1 MTDKELSIV
10 LRELACSQP
19 TPLCEKW
26 TEEWKDETDIDELA
40 DKFIRGFDFCQKNNY
55 PPLDF
60 IRKNVKKEDLHRHNI
75 FIDEEVQIADAENG
89 YYVFLGKC
97 TGTLWANG
105 LKAVTVYVRH
115 DSVIN
120 VEAFDGA
127 RVQVRYYDNSD
138 GACKS
143 DSYSKVKKIRK
154 GEA

>member
-40 DKFIRGFDFCQKNNY
+40 DKFIRGFDFCVKNNY

-89 YYVFLGKC
+89 YYVFLGRC
-97 TGTLWANG
+97 TGTLWVNG
-105 LKAVTVYVRH
+105 LKAVTVLVRH

-120 VEAFDGA
+120 VEAYDGA

-143 DSYSKVKKIRK
+143 DSYSRVKKIVRK
-154 GEA
+154 L

>member
-1 MTDKELSIV
+1 MDIKDINTI
-10 LRELACSQP
+10 LRTKAIKAG
-19 TPLCEKW
+19 LCEDWQNNKW
-26 TEEWKDETDIDELA
+26 NKVLTKDELLELYIKGIDFSLKQEW
-40 DKFIRGFDFCQKNNY
+40 FDY
-55 PPLDF
+55 DF
-60 IRKNVKKEDLHRHNI
+60 IKVAFNKEDLHRHNI
-75 FIDEEVQIADAENG
+75 YLDENVAIEDAQNG

-97 TGTLWANG
+97 TGTLWVNG

-143 DSYSKVKKIRK
+143 DSYSRVKKIISK
-154 GEA
+154 L

>member
-40 DKFIRGFDFCQKNNY
+40 DKFIRGFDFCVKNNY

-89 YYVFLGKC
+89 YYVFLGRC
-97 TGTLWANG
+97 TGTLWVNG

-120 VEAFDGA
+120 VEAYDGA

-143 DSYSKVKKIRK
+143 DSYSRVKKIIRK
-154 GEA
+154 S

>member
-26 TEEWKDETDIDELA
+26 TEEWKDEA

-60 IRKNVKKEDLHRHNI
+60 IRKNIKKEDLHRHNI

-89 YYVFLGKC
+89 YYVFLGRC
-97 TGTLWANG
+97 TGTLWVNG
-105 LKAVTVYVRH
+105 LKAVTVLVRH

-120 VEAFDGA
+120 VEAYDGA

-138 GACKS
+138 GTCKS
-143 DSYSKVKKIRK
+143 DSYSRVKKIVRNV
-154 GEA
+154 

>member
-97 TGTLWANG
+97 TGTLWVNG

-143 DSYSKVKKIRK
+143 DSYSRVKKIISK
-154 GEA
+154 L

>member
-1 MTDKELSIV
+1 MDIKDINTI
-10 LRELACSQP
+10 LRTKAIKAG
-19 TPLCEKW
+19 LCEDWQNNKW
-26 TEEWKDETDIDELA
+26 NKVLTKDELLELYIKGIDFSLKQEW
-40 DKFIRGFDFCQKNNY
+40 FDY
-55 PPLDF
+55 DF
-60 IRKNVKKEDLHRHNI
+60 IKVAFNKEDLHRHNI
-75 FIDEEVQIADAENG
+75 YLDEKVAIEDAKNG

-143 DSYSKVKKIRK
+143 DSYSRVKKIVRN
-154 GEA
+154 A